1 MIMTDEKRDSSTL
14 GKKAEAIPEGV
25 GQLWGD

>member
-14 GKKAEAIPEGV
+14 GKKAEAKPEGV
-25 GQLWGD
+25 GPLWGD